1 GMAMTVD
8 RTVPGLDLVCTDPHS
23 ARKLENSSLDAPG
36 IYMLHAGI
44 SRGLEIGPANIQAHI
59 RSLYE
64 KLWDGLK
71 ALGIEP
77 VTPRAEIGSC
87 AAVAF
92 DLPDKTAFF
101 EGMKARGIVLTNS
114 RLLRISLGAFNTE
127 EDVEKALIAAKES
140 L

>member
-1 GMAMTVD
+1 MTVD
-8 RTVPGLDLVCTDPHS
+8 RTDPQLDLVCTDPLS

-44 SRGLEIGPANIQAHI
+44 SRVLEIGPANIQAHI

-71 ALGIEP
+71 ALGIDP
-77 VTPRAEIGSC
+77 VTPREESGSC

-92 DLPDKTAFF
+92 TTPDKDAFF

-127 EDVEKALIAAKES
+127 EDVKKALATAKDVLKS
-140 L
+140 